1 VVIGAINMYKM
12 VAVVNSASF
21 NSGLGRYAY
30 FLYDALKPNSV
41 LINLRLDKNIIFNH
55 GETINGFI
63 PPITSGWLIN
73 SVFYGLAFNRQ
84 FKVKEKDAVIHYA
97 SMGGKPV
104 ENSIATIHDLFFLE
118 FEDNHS
124 FVNRKILTHN
134 LKYYKK
140 LDNIITV
147 SEHVKKQLIDNGFEG
162 KITRIYPPVS
172 DDFTHIEDKN
182 KIRDQLSLPRE
193 KILILVVATTQKR
206 KNLKILEQLKL
217 DDSFR
222 IISVG
227 GGIKDAITFRNVD
240 EKKLNQIYNACDLLL
255 SPSLDEGFGFPVVE
269 AMKVGLPVVASDIE
283 IYNETTMGKAILVD
297 NSDVSAIK
305 IGIKEAL
312 SNKESLSIEG
322 RKFAIKYGFQNFK
335 EEILKF
341 YSRISH
347 NLSLSI

>member
-1 VVIGAINMYKM
+1 MYKTI
-12 VAVVNSASF
+12 AVINEASF
-21 NSGLGRYAY
+21 NTGVGRYAY
-30 FLYDALKPNSV
+30 FLYEALKPNSV
-41 LINLRLDKNIIFNH
+41 LINLRLDKNIIFNR

-63 PPITSGWLIN
+63 PPVSSGWLIN
-73 SVFYGLAFNRQ
+73 SVLYDPVFNRQ
-84 FKVKEKDAVIHYA
+84 LKVKQKDAVIHYA
-97 SMGGKPV
+97 AIGGKPV

-118 FEDNHS
+118 FEDKYS
-124 FVNRKILTHN
+124 FVFKRILTHN

-140 LDNIITV
+140 LGNIITV

-172 DDFTHIEDKN
+172 DDFTHIEDKI
-182 KIRDQLSLPRE
+182 KIRDQLGLPRE

-269 AMKVGLPVVASDIE
+269 AMMVGLPVVASDIE

-297 NSDVSAIK
+297 NSDAAAIK

-335 EEILKF
+335 KEILKF
-341 YSRISH
+341 YSFDQEDHS
-347 NLSLSI
+347 